1 MFGQARE
8 WVGKVS
14 GLRAG
19 GPVISATVDGV
30 PVSVRI
36 LLDGIAGECECP
48 ADGLCAH
55 AVAAVMAWVRT
66 GTDPDEPDLFEVLR
80 MQDPDWL
87 ATRLAELAAADPAL
101 AERLL
106 AEAQDA
112 EALEDVAGLRAE
124 LDEVLDELE
133 DEASSLGLYDQCR
146 PDGEALDELLDEAA
160 EFVPAAPD
168 AVRELADHAITRTE
182 RLLNHEYCY
191 GEGITEA
198 LEKAQDVHLAACEAG
213 MPDPEVLAERLA
225 TGALESERGVFR
237 DGPWPH
243 IADGNS
249 ELYGGQH
256 AYCHHRQRNDGC
268 HARLGLGRSRARH
281 LHRRPLT
288 GSG

>member
-1 MFGQARE
+1 MAGISRATAATVAFRLDGRVALEPGQARFVETILQAGPARVLGAQFQDALGERGLFALAFGERPQVRSRATARSYSLVFLVAVISSTCFHGVSPSAASSSRRVFGQARE

-106 AEAQDA
+106 AEAEDG

-133 DEASSLGLYDQCR
+133 AEAVSGDSAREQRVQAR
-146 PDGEALDELLDEAA
+146 P
-160 EFVPAAPD
+160 
-168 AVRELADHAITRTE
+168 
-182 RLLNHEYCY
+182 
-191 GEGITEA
+191 
-198 LEKAQDVHLAACEAG
+198 
-213 MPDPEVLAERLA
+213 
-225 TGALESERGVFR
+225 
-237 DGPWPH
+237 
-243 IADGNS
+243 
-249 ELYGGQH
+249 
-256 AYCHHRQRNDGC
+256 
-268 HARLGLGRSRARH
+268 
-281 LHRRPLT
+281 
-288 GSG
+288 